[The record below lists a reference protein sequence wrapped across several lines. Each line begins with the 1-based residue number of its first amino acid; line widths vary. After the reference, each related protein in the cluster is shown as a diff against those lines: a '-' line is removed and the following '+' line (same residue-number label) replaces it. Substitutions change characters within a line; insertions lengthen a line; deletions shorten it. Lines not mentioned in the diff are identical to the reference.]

1 MDSAQPATTT
11 IPHVNVRLSVAVCLS
26 VCLSVSVCV
35 CLLWDAE
42 DRRSID
48 VMKVP
53 VATVL
58 LMRTQKSCFS

>member
-11 IPHVNVRLSVAVCLS
+11 IPHVNVRLSVA

-58 LMRTQKSCFS
+58 LKRTQKSCFS